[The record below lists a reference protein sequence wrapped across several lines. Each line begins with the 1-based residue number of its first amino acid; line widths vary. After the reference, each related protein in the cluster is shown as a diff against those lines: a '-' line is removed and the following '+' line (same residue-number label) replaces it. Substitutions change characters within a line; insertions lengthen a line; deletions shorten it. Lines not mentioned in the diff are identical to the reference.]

1 MQFSGGNRFVQFRQM
16 LVWNGA
22 RAVGLRSGV
31 VKGIT
36 RRRLASIGAA
46 PLALGAWPVR
56 AQRAELPGECR
67 IFIGFAAG
75 SGIDLMGRA
84 IATRLGMRSSLR
96 ISVDNRAGRWGAI
109 PGELLKTNPVG
120 STLAFLSSTTL
131 ADSLLVKDF
140 PFDPQKDIA
149 PLIVAANFPVAL
161 AVSPRIGVRS
171 FDDYIQFVKSGDAD
185 ARRVGNTN
193 IAAILA
199 VLNRTMR
206 EALGANLVPV
216 EYGGAVPLVNDIER
230 GIIPAGLSSIASFL
244 PAHRGGRVRLI
255 MTTGTERLAVPGI
268 PTAVSLDLPQ
278 LNSEEWVGFFVSP
291 ETEPALQEE
300 WNDRLASAVTDSLL
314 IDDLRGLGVQVTATT
329 IEEAKKRLRIY
340 MTTWRQR
347 LDDLGLGLP
356 R

>member
-1 MQFSGGNRFVQFRQM
+1 MVSPLIRMSTGSALALGDVQKLAAADDGVGRFLGHAMQFSGGNRFVQFRQM

-161 AVSPRIGVRS
+161 AVSPRIVTAQSHDALRGARGRDGGRGGCPTS
-171 FDDYIQFVKSGDAD
+171 RGNCANRCPQFRASD
-185 ARRVGNTN
+185 R
-193 IAAILA
+193 
-199 VLNRTMR
+199 
-206 EALGANLVPV
+206 
-216 EYGGAVPLVNDIER
+216 GGA
-230 GIIPAGLSSIASFL
+230 GAGCGSI
-244 PAHRGGRVRLI
+244 
-255 MTTGTERLAVPGI
+255 
-268 PTAVSLDLPQ
+268 
-278 LNSEEWVGFFVSP
+278 
-291 ETEPALQEE
+291 
-300 WNDRLASAVTDSLL
+300 
-314 IDDLRGLGVQVTATT
+314 
-329 IEEAKKRLRIY
+329 
-340 MTTWRQR
+340 
-347 LDDLGLGLP
+347 
-356 R
+356 